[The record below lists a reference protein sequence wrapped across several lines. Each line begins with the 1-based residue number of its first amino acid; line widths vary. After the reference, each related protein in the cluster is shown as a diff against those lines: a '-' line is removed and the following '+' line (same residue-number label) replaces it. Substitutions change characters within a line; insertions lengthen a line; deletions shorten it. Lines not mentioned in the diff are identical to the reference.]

1 VEPVF
6 EGEEE
11 WGGFG
16 VGAEADEGFGGC
28 EGGEVGA
35 EAEPVAGD
43 EAVEGGALG
52 GVELVARGLVEK
64 GADAIGEGGW
74 GGGVREGVFGFF
86 PAPEEDGD
94 EAEEP
99 GGCEGDHGL
108 AVAAELWEVAV
119 LLWVWVEEAGGEG
132 GGDFDG
138 EGWEWGGGV
147 EEVC

>member
-1 VEPVF
+1 
-6 EGEEE
+6 
-11 WGGFG
+11 
-16 VGAEADEGFGGC
+16 
-28 EGGEVGA
+28 
-35 EAEPVAGD
+35 
-43 EAVEGGALG
+43 
-52 GVELVARGLVEK
+52 LVEK

-74 GGGVREGVFGFF
+74 GGGIREGVFGFF
-86 PAPEEDGD
+86 LAPEEDGD

-119 LLWVWVEEAGGEG
+119 LLWVWIEEAGGEW

-138 EGWEWGGGV
+138 DGWEWGGGV